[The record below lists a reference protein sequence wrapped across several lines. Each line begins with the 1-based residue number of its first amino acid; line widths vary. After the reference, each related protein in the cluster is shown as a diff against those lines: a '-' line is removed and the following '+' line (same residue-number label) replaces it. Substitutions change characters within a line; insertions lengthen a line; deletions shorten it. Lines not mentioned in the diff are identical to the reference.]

1 MSVIV
6 TVWFM
11 GDPERVEQLA
21 TKDRKE
27 DIEAIAERAKDAG
40 VIAHRF
46 YGSEDQVMVIDEWPD
61 EESFQRFF
69 DAEQGTIGPMLAEA
83 GVTSQPQVRF
93 WRVLDT
99 PDKVGW
105 GA

>member
-6 TVWFM
+6 TIWFT
-11 GDPERVEQLA
+11 GDPDRFEQVGQE
-21 TKDRKE
+21 KSDE
-27 DIEAIAERAKDAG
+27 ISAIAERAKEAG

-46 YGSEDQVMVIDEWPD
+46 YGSEGQVMVIDEWPD
-61 EESFQRFF
+61 EQSFQRFF
-69 DAEQGTIGPMLAEA
+69 ESAQGEIGPLLAEA
-83 GVTSQPQVRF
+83 GVTSEPQVRF

>member
-11 GDPERVEQLA
+11 ANPDKVEQM
-21 TKDRKE
+21 TQDKRDE
-27 DIEAIAERAKDAG
+27 IMAISARAQEAG

-46 YGSEDQVMVIDEWPD
+46 YGSEGQVMVIDEWPD

-69 DAEQGTIGPMLAEA
+69 DGEQETIGPMLAEL
-83 GVTSQPQVRF
+83 GVTEQPQVRF
-93 WRVLDT
+93 WRVLDS
-99 PDKVGW
+99 PDKIGW

>member
-11 GDPERVEQLA
+11 GDPDKFEQL
-21 TKDRKE
+21 TEDQKDKVSG
-27 DIEAIAERAKDAG
+27 IAERAKAQG

-46 YGSEDQVMVIDEWPD
+46 YGSEDQIMVVDEWPD

-69 DAEQGTIGPMLAEA
+69 ESEQGEIGPMLAEM
-83 GVTSQPQVRF
+83 GVTSEPQVRV

-99 PDKVGW
+99 PDQVGW

>member
-6 TVWFM
+6 TIWFM
-11 GDPERVEQLA
+11 ADPDKLEQMSKERKDDILA
-21 TKDRKE
+21 
-27 DIEAIAERAKDAG
+27 ISGRAQEAG

-46 YGSEDQVMVIDEWPD
+46 YGSEGQVMVVDEWPD
-61 EESFQRFF
+61 EGSFQRFF
-69 DAEQGTIGPMLAEA
+69 EAEQATIGPMLADL
-83 GVTSQPQVRF
+83 GVTEEPAVRF

-99 PDKVGW
+99 PDKIGW

>member
-6 TVWFM
+6 TIWFTA
-11 GDPERVEQLA
+11 DPDRFEQMTQDKQEQL
-21 TKDRKE
+21 D
-27 DIEAIAERAKDAG
+27 AISERAKAAG

-46 YGSEDQVMVIDEWPD
+46 YGSESQVMVVDEWPD
-61 EESFQRFF
+61 EDSFQRFF
-69 DAEQGTIGPMLAEA
+69 DAQQGEIGPMLAEA
-83 GVTSQPQVRF
+83 GAGEPQVRF
-93 WRVLDT
+93 WRTLDT

>member
-6 TVWFM
+6 TIWFM
-11 GDPERVEQLA
+11 ADAEKFEQIA
-21 TKDRKE
+21 QEKSGEIT
-27 DIEAIAERAKDAG
+27 AISERAKEAG
-40 VIAHRF
+40 MIAHRF
-46 YGSEDQVMVIDEWPD
+46 YGSEGQVMVVDEWPD
-61 EESFQRFF
+61 EQSFQRFF
-69 DAEQGTIGPMLAEA
+69 EAEQGTIGPLLAAA
-83 GVTSQPQVRF
+83 GVTNEPQVRF

>member
-11 GDPERVEQLA
+11 GDPDRFERLA
-21 TKDRKE
+21 KDKGDE
-27 DIEAIAERAKDAG
+27 ITAIAERATQAG

-46 YGSEDQVMVIDEWPD
+46 YGSEGQVMVIDEWPD
-61 EESFQRFF
+61 EESFSKFF
-69 DAEQGTIGPMLAEA
+69 EAEQGTIGPLMAEA
-83 GVTSQPQVRF
+83 GVTSEPQVRF

>member
-6 TVWFM
+6 TIWVM
-11 GDPERVEQLA
+11 ADPDAFERMTNE
-21 TKDRKE
+21 KRE
-27 DIEAIAERAKDAG
+27 EIEGISARAQEAG

-46 YGSEDQVMVIDEWPD
+46 YGSEGQVMVVDEWPD
-61 EESFQRFF
+61 EQSFQRFF
-69 DAEQGTIGPMLAEA
+69 DAEQGTIGPMLAEL
-83 GVTSQPQVRF
+83 GVTAQPQVRF

>member
-6 TVWFM
+6 TIWFEV
-11 GDPERVEQLA
+11 DPDRFEQY
-21 TKDRKE
+21 TQEHSE
-27 DIEAIAERAKDAG
+27 DLTAISGRAQEAG

-46 YGSEDQVMVIDEWPD
+46 YGTEGQVMVIDEWPD
-61 EESFQRFF
+61 EQSFQGFF
-69 DAEQGTIGPMLAEA
+69 DGEQSSIGPIMAEA
-83 GVTSQPQVRF
+83 GVTSEPQVRF

-99 PDKVGW
+99 PDKIGW

>member
-6 TVWFM
+6 TLWFM
-11 GDPERVEQLA
+11 ADPDKLEQVANERRDEIV
-21 TKDRKE
+21 
-27 DIEAIAERAKDAG
+27 AIAERAKEAG

-46 YGSEDQVMVIDEWPD
+46 YGSEGQIMVIDEWPD
-61 EESFQRFF
+61 EESFQKFF
-69 DAEQGTIGPMLAEA
+69 AGEQETVGPLLQQVGATTE
-83 GVTSQPQVRF
+83 PQVRF

>member
-6 TVWFM
+6 TIWFM
-11 GDPERVEQLA
+11 GDPDKFEQLA
-21 TKDRKE
+21 KDKKE
-27 DIEAIAERAKDAG
+27 EIMAIAERAQTAG
-40 VIAHRF
+40 VVAHRF
-46 YGSEDQVMVIDEWPD
+46 YGSEDQVMVVDEWPD
-61 EESFQRFF
+61 EESFQSFF
-69 DAEQGTIGPMLAEA
+69 EAEQGTIGPMLPGA
-83 GVTSQPQVRF
+83 GVTSEPQVRF

>member
-11 GDPERVEQLA
+11 GDPDKFEQL
-21 TKDRKE
+21 TEDQKDKVSG
-27 DIEAIAERAKDAG
+27 IAERAKAQG

-46 YGSEDQVMVIDEWPD
+46 YGSEDQIMVVDEWPD

-69 DAEQGTIGPMLAEA
+69 ESELAEM
-83 GVTSQPQVRF
+83 GVTSEPQVRF

-99 PDKVGW
+99 PDQVGW

>member
-6 TVWFM
+6 TIEFKV
-11 GDPERVEQLA
+11 DPDRFEQL
-21 TKDRKE
+21 TNDKKDE
-27 DIEAIAERAKDAG
+27 IEAISERAQAAG
-40 VIAHRF
+40 VVAHRF
-46 YGSEDQVMVIDEWPD
+46 YGSGEDVMVVDEWPD
-61 EESFQRFF
+61 EQSFQQFF
-69 DAEQGTIGPMLAEA
+69 ESEQATIGPLLAEA
-83 GVTSQPQVRF
+83 GASSEPQVRF

>member
-6 TVWFM
+6 TISFT
-11 GDPERVEQLA
+11 GDPDKFEQVGQE
-21 TKDRKE
+21 KRDE
-27 DIEAIAERAKDAG
+27 IGAITDRAKEAG

-46 YGSEDQVMVIDEWPD
+46 YGSEGQIMVIDEWPD
-61 EESFQRFF
+61 EQSFQGFF
-69 DAEQGTIGPMLAEA
+69 DSAQGEIGPLLAAA
-83 GVTSQPQVRF
+83 GVTSEPQVRF

>member
-11 GDPERVEQLA
+11 GDPDRFEQLA
-21 TKDRKE
+21 NDKRDEIK
-27 DIEAIAERAKDAG
+27 AIAERAQAAG

-46 YGSEDQVMVIDEWPD
+46 YGSEDQVMVVDEWPD
-61 EESFQRFF
+61 GESFQRFF
-69 DAEQGTIGPMLAEA
+69 EAEQGTIGPLMAEA
-83 GVTSQPQVRF
+83 GVTSEPQVRF